1 VNPAPQRSAAIT
13 AAASLAI
20 AGSCVAL
27 LAWGWFGYHLLET
40 VHSFEIK
47 GLALKR
53 WEVIFVL
60 AVAIL
65 PPALAILGF
74 QTGVGLFRLNA
85 WARKSALIW
94 ACASLLFCIYLLVSN
109 PYEILVIDSDHWSSE
124 LALLK
129 QFFAQALLIA
139 LAPVSIWWIFLFTSA
154 SAKAQFSGAQ
164 EESTHVS

>member
-1 VNPAPQRSAAIT
+1 VNPAPQRSAAVT

-27 LAWGWFGYHLLET
+27 LAWGWFGYRLFET
-40 VHSFEIK
+40 VHSFGVKGIPLKKWEI
-47 GLALKR
+47 
-53 WEVIFVL
+53 IFVV

-65 PPALAILGF
+65 PPALAILGL

-94 ACASLLFCIYLLVSN
+94 ASASLLFCIYLLASN
-109 PYEILVIDSDHWSSE
+109 PYEIFVIDSDHWSSE

-129 QFFAQALLIA
+129 QLFAQALLIA
-139 LAPVSIWWIFLFTSA
+139 LGPVSIWWIFLFTSA
-154 SAKAQFSGAQ
+154 SAKAQFSGVQ
-164 EESTHVS
+164 KESTPVP